1 VFWLSALKPL
11 PYEHRAVTVRD
22 DIQRKIGVSVGE

>member
-1 VFWLSALKPL
+1 MIPMIGDGLEKL
-11 PYEHRAVTVRD
+11 RQGVTVLD